1 MGPRPGLGGRE
12 VQRIVDGLFGEDLY
26 AKRVLLLAHGT
37 LGLRYASS
45 LAIHA
50 VGPGLA
56 AARSRLDR
64 RAVKQVDQHLSNRGI
79 DLNPLGAPWVNVRM
93 GDRPQAGVKLDWTA
107 CDGDDHTLFVA
118 SVQTANG
125 DQHCS
130 CGRRGRSPS

>member
-1 MGPRPGLGGRE
+1 VGPRPGLGGRDA
-12 VQRIVDGLFGEDLY
+12 QRIVDGIFGEDLH
-26 AKRVLLLAHGT
+26 AERVLSLAHGT
-37 LGLRYASS
+37 LGPQYASS

-56 AARSRLDR
+56 AARTRWDR
-64 RAVKQVDQHLSNRGI
+64 QAVKRMDLLWSNRGI
-79 DLNPLGAPWVNVRM
+79 NLNPMGAPWGNIRM
-93 GDRPQAGVKLDWTA
+93 DDRPQAGVKLDWTA